1 MQPLPDIIAS
11 DWINTPK
18 PLNLST
24 LRGKVV
30 VIEAFQML
38 CPGCVLHGLPLAQSI
53 QRSFPADKVQVLGL
67 HSVFEHHT
75 AMEKH
80 ALEAFAHEYRLTFP
94 IAIDQPQKP
103 GPLPATMQAWGLR
116 GTPSLLIVA
125 PDGSLIAHHFG
136 QVSELAVGAQIGA
149 TLASHMQSAS
159 DAQSNDE
166 GCGDSGCSLPF
177 EIA

>member
-1 MQPLPDIIAS
+1 MQTLQDIIAA
-11 DWINTPK
+11 DWINTAK
-18 PLNLST
+18 PLSLAQ

-30 VIEAFQML
+30 IIEAFQML

-53 QRSFPADKVQVLGL
+53 QCSFPEDKVQVLGL
-67 HSVFEHHT
+67 HSVFEHHS

-94 IAIDQPQKP
+94 IAIDQPVKP

-125 PDGSLIAHHFG
+125 PDGALFAHHFG
-136 QVSELAVGAQIGA
+136 QVSELTVGAQIGA
-149 TLASHMQSAS
+149 ALASSIQRAS
-159 DAQSNDE
+159 GNQPGE
-166 GCGDSGCSLPF
+166 SGCSEDGCALPL
-177 EIA
+177 ESP